1 MFQTQE
7 FLPTAGMQAMPLLS
21 QSQMLLLPGVFGLL
35 PPPANDNDINVN
47 FCPIPGPPGPA
58 GPPGPPGPPG
68 SLENVPVTLIDEP
81 TYTPTAL
88 EYLLA
93 IIYDGQVTV
102 TLPAGVLGKV
112 YVVKD
117 AVGDAGTNPITVVGP
132 IDGSA
137 SYVLDND
144 WASITIVYNGI
155 EWNVV

>member
-1 MFQTQE
+1 MFQNQGFFPTQ
-7 FLPTAGMQAMPLLS
+7 GMQAMPLLT
-21 QSQMLLLPGVFGLL
+21 QSQTLLLPGVFGLL

-68 SLENVPVTLIDEP
+68 SLADVPVTLVDEP
-81 TYTPTAL
+81 TYTPAAT

-102 TLPAGVLGKV
+102 TLPAGTTGKI

-117 AVGDAGTNPITVVGP
+117 AVGDAQTNPITVVGS
-132 IDGSA
+132 IDGVS
-137 SYVLDND
+137 SYVLNID
-144 WASITIVYNGI
+144 WSSVTLIYNGI